1 MAIYITFFLLLLLFF
16 PWRIDGYLNLDLK
29 SKRLNFIVLLQGL
42 VKLKGGF
49 IDSERGSLIMHT
61 SQKRASVIDKSRFNR
76 LKLKKLDLS
85 QIWITDVSTLLV
97 VPYEAVWLG
106 SLGILGAVK
115 SLLYPIITANV
126 GRYKQFVRLAK
137 ENDIEA
143 YLRISI
149 KVNIFAILFLLI
161 KMWVK
166 SEKR

>member
-29 SKRLNFIVLLQGL
+29 NKRLNFIVLLQGL
-42 VKLKGGF
+42 VKIIGGF

-76 LKLKKLDLS
+76 LKVKKVDLS
-85 QIWITDVSTLLV
+85 QIWITDVTTLLV

-106 SLGILGAVK
+106 TIGILSALNCV
-115 SLLYPIITANV
+115 LLPLISANV
-126 GRYKQFVRLAK
+126 NKREQLVRFTKQ
-137 ENDIEA
+137 NDVEA
-143 YLRISI
+143 YMRISI
-149 KVNIFAILFLLI
+149 KVNIFAIIFLLI